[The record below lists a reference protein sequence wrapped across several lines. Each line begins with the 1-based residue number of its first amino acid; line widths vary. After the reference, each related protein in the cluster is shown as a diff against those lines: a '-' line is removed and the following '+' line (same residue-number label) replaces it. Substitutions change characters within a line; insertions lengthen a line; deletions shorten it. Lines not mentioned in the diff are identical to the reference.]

1 MSKQCPVV
9 FSQRSGVGQVNGVG
23 VLRTSLAVVADEV
36 VGGNAGGLAAQ
47 GFRVL
52 EWQMKDQ
59 TLLYGGSSGH

>member
-1 MSKQCPVV
+1 MVMSKQCPVV
-9 FSQRSGVGQVNGVG
+9 YSQRSGVGQVNGVG

-52 EWQMKDQ
+52 E
-59 TLLYGGSSGH
+59 